1 MNKYITVM
9 APYPS
14 GSSLHCGH
22 YYNYAIVDSYCK
34 IQKYQ
39 GHEVFQPFSY
49 DSFGLPTENYAIKIG
64 RDVAEV
70 SLENIE
76 SFRHQMEKMNTSFEE
91 KFTTSSSDFIKKS
104 QWLFSK
110 LLEHGLAYKAEQEQC
125 YCPSCKTIL
134 ANEQVKN
141 TKIVNGLPLDGVCE
155 RCSTPIEAKKMNQ
168 WFLKITDYAERLI
181 NDLDK
186 VDYPEKIKKQQK
198 HWIGKSEGYEIDF
211 GNGII
216 CFTTKPETLPFVDF
230 IVVPLQDDGIEKQ
243 IGSIKHPLK
252 DIEIPIWTAD
262 YVIKGYGTAYVMGV
276 PRDDKRDASFSIR
289 HNIPSYISEDS
300 KDLINIREF
309 NFIKPKTNYRLR
321 DWSVS
326 RQRKWGCPI
335 PVEGET
341 DTLDTFFDTAHYLIQ
356 YDKTRPVD
364 IYVGG
369 GEHACTHLIYYR
381 FITKFLYDI
390 GYIDFDEPIKCLI
403 NQGIIL
409 AEDGER
415 MSKTRGNVINP
426 ISYDPQL
433 LRMFMMFI
441 NHYFEGGKWQD
452 AGYKGCE
459 RFRNKL
465 MTWVNSASEEAD
477 DIDFDKFE
485 KTVINYFES
494 WKTNKV
500 VSEWMIFF
508 NTNKGKKMSI
518 NTAEKIKK
526 FFNTCF

>member
-76 SFRHQMEKMNTSFEE
+76 SFRHQMEKMNTSFDE
-91 KFTTSSSDFIKKS
+91 KFTTSSSEFIKKS
-104 QWLFSK
+104 QWIFSK

-211 GNGII
+211 GNGVI
-216 CFTTKPETLPFVDF
+216 CFTTKPETILDVEF
-230 IVVPLQDDGIEKQ
+230 IVTPLQEDGIEKQ
-243 IGSIKHPLK
+243 IGEAICPVSNTL
-252 DIEIPIWTAD
+252 IPIWTAN
-262 YVIKGYGTAYVMGV
+262 YVVKGYGTGYVMGV
-276 PRDDKRDASFSIR
+276 PNDDKRDRDFAIR
-289 HNIPSYISEDS
+289 NNILFNEDKNIISD
-300 KDLINIREF
+300 DM
-309 NFIKPKTNYRLR
+309 FIKTYTKPKTNYRLR

-390 GYIDFDEPIKCLI
+390 GYIDFDEPVKCLI

-477 DIDFDKFE
+477 SIDFDKFE